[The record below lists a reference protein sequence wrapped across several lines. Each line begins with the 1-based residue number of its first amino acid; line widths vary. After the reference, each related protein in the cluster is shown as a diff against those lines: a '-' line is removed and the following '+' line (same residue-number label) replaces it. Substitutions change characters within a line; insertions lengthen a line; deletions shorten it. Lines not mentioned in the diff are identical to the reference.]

1 MKTFLRRYTELPFV
15 VDFLQTKTLTLL
27 RPISWD
33 DKNDAYYINQY
44 AERHHLKAAERGKTN
59 AAGSEAARAACSR
72 FLVGLRRSLVGAEL
86 HYQPVYGLLPVVKR
100 VGRDG
105 RSFASI
111 AVVYPYMDSCPVA
124 RETLVR
130 CEFGK
135 AGTVVTQQK
144 QLAILVGG
152 GPAPGINSVI
162 SAATIRSQLEGV
174 EVLGIR
180 DGFNWIMQ
188 GNIEHVTPLTIESV
202 SRVHFRGGSHIGI
215 SRANP
220 TSNPEHL
227 ENVVTSLLR
236 LNVWMLITIGGD
248 DTAFSAMKLQE
259 RAGGRI
265 HVVHVPKT
273 IDNDLD
279 LPAHIDTFGYQ
290 TARHHGA
297 EVVKN
302 LMVDAKTTSRWY
314 FVIAMGR
321 SAGHLALGIGKAA
334 GATLTLIPEEFAG
347 QRIRLKTFVDT
358 LVGAIIKRLS
368 YGRRDGVAII
378 AEGLALGIEAND
390 LEQLEDV
397 ERDAHG
403 NVRIAEVNIGEILK
417 AQVQKR
423 LGHFGIETT
432 IAAKNIGYELRCAD
446 PIPSD
451 MEYTRDLGY
460 CAAKYLLSG
469 GNAVMISMQ
478 GGNFIPIPFAD
489 LIDRESGRPRVRL
502 VDIHSTRYAIA
513 RRYMLRLRR
522 DDFEDPHEL
531 AKFAATA
538 GVSLHEFRRE
548 FEYLIEAEPP
558 RLVVDAGTH
567 MLVEVPSS
575 GAPSR
580 GAGT

>member
-1 MKTFLRRYTELPFV
+1 M
-15 VDFLQTKTLTLL
+15 
-27 RPISWD
+27 
-33 DKNDAYYINQY
+33 
-44 AERHHLKAAERGKTN
+44 
-59 AAGSEAARAACSR
+59 
-72 FLVGLRRSLVGAEL
+72 
-86 HYQPVYGLLPVVKR
+86 
-100 VGRDG
+100 
-105 RSFASI
+105 
-111 AVVYPYMDSCPVA
+111 
-124 RETLVR
+124 
-130 CEFGK
+130 
-135 AGTVVTQQK
+135 TQQK
-144 QLAILVGG
+144 KLAILVGG

-174 EVLGIR
+174 DVLGIR

-188 GNIEHVTPLTIESV
+188 GDIDHVTPLTIEAV
-202 SRVHFRGGSHIGI
+202 SRIHFRGGSHIGI

-220 TSNPEHL
+220 TSSPEDL

-248 DTAFSAMKLQE
+248 DTAFSAMKLEE

-279 LPAHIDTFGYQ
+279 LPAHVDTFGYQ
-290 TARHHGA
+290 TARHHGV
-297 EVVKN
+297 EIVKN

-321 SAGHLALGIGKAA
+321 KAGHLALGIGKAA

-347 QRIRLKTFVDT
+347 QRIRLRTFVDT

-378 AEGLALGIEAND
+378 AEGLVLGIDPGD
-390 LEQLEDV
+390 LAHLEEV
-397 ERDAHG
+397 ERDSHG

-417 AQVQKR
+417 AQAQKR
-423 LGHFGIETT
+423 LGDFGIKTT

-478 GGNFIPIPFAD
+478 GGNFIPIPFGD
-489 LIDRESGRPRVRL
+489 LIDRESGRARVRL

-513 RRYMLRLRR
+513 RRYMIRLRR

-538 GVSLHEFRRE
+538 GVSLQELRQE
-548 FEYLIEAEPP
+548 FEYLIETEPP
-558 RLVVDAGTH
+558 RLVVDASTH
-567 MLVEVPSS
+567 TLVESPSS

-580 GAGT
+580 